1 MSALRVGVIGAN
13 AKSGWAR
20 ESHIP
25 ALVGLPGLELVAVA
39 TRSRETADE
48 AASAYGVRAYD
59 SGLDLARAPDVD
71 IVTVATRV
79 PDHRDMILAALQIG
93 KHVYSEWPLGAGE
106 RETEELCMAA
116 DATKVHTAIG
126 LQLRGS
132 PTVKRARALLEEG
145 GIGRLLSANIYSS
158 TAGFGAEV
166 PDLYVYLEDPQNFAN
181 LVTIQGAHTLD
192 LAFHILGEAVAS
204 NSLVSRQYPSI
215 ALGKHKEIHKRTTYD
230 HLLFQGATAKGVSI
244 CIEVAGGRNPEAPF
258 RFEVVGESGTLSL
271 QGGAARGFQSHRLSL
286 HINGQ
291 EVHVDEGELSG
302 LPSSAVNVGGV
313 YAALRDDIQNSTS
326 HVTGFAE
333 ALRLTHRIEAI
344 LKTGGVSRAA

>member
-1 MSALRVGVIGAN
+1 MTTLRVGVIGAN

-25 ALVGLPGLELVAVA
+25 AVLGLQGLELVAVA

-48 AASAYGVRAYD
+48 AANAFGVRAYD

-79 PDHRDMILAALQIG
+79 PDHRDMILAALESG

-106 RETEELCMAA
+106 RETEELCKAA
-116 DATKVHTAIG
+116 DAANVNTAIG

-132 PTVKRARALLEEG
+132 PTVKRAGELLEDG
-145 GIGRLLSANIYSS
+145 AIGRLLSASIYSS
-158 TAGFGAEV
+158 TAGFGPEV
-166 PDLYVYLEDPQNFAN
+166 PDPYVYLEDPENFAN
-181 LVTIQGAHTLD
+181 LVTIQGAHTLN
-192 LAFHILGEAVAS
+192 LAFNLLGEAVVS

-215 ALGKHKEIHKRTTYD
+215 ALGEHKEIHQRTTYD
-230 HLLFQGATAKGVSI
+230 HLLFQGVTGKGISL

-258 RFEVVGESGTLSL
+258 RFEIVGEKGTLNL

-286 HINGQ
+286 HINGK
-291 EVHVDEGELSG
+291 EVDVDEGELSG
-302 LPSSAVNVGGV
+302 LPSSAVNVGGM
-313 YAALRDDIQNSTS
+313 YAALRDDIRSSTS

-333 ALRLTHRIEAI
+333 ALSLTRQVEEILRTGEA
-344 LKTGGVSRAA
+344 SRAA